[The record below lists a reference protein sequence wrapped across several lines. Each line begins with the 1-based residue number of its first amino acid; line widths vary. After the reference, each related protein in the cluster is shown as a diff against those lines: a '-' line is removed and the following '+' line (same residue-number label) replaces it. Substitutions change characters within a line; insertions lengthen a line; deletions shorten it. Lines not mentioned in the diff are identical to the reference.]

1 MCIKRY
7 AGLGGPASK
16 LGAVTRKSLGV
27 VWQHTVKS
35 SICCTG
41 VGLHNGRR
49 VERTLI
55 PAEPGS
61 GIVFRRA
68 DRGGA
73 LIDARFDNV
82 SDTTLGTSL
91 KNGDGIG
98 VATIEHLMAALVGLG
113 IDNLIV
119 ELDGPEVPIMDG
131 SAAPFVFLAECAG
144 IVAQQA
150 PRRAIEVLKPVE
162 VVDGERYA
170 ALTPSD
176 GFSISCAISF
186 DHPAIAGQ
194 SCYVELSNGAFKREL
209 ARARTF
215 GFLADIDRLRANGLA
230 LGGSLDNAVVLSD
243 DAVLNDGGLRY
254 ADEFVRHKALDCIG
268 DLYLAGGPIIGHVEC
283 VRSGHKMN
291 HRLLEA
297 LFADQSA
304 WRHVVLD
311 GKAQAGGA
319 AARWRAASVAAP
331 A

>member
-1 MCIKRY
+1 M
-7 AGLGGPASK
+7 
-16 LGAVTRKSLGV
+16 
-27 VWQHTVKS
+27 
-35 SICCTG
+35 
-41 VGLHNGRR
+41 
-49 VERTLI
+49 TLI

-61 GIVFRRA
+61 GIVFRRV

-73 LIDARFDNV
+73 VVDGRFDNV
-82 SDTTLGTSL
+82 SDTMLGTTL

-98 VATIEHLMAALVGLG
+98 VATVEHLMAALAGLG
-113 IDNLIV
+113 IDNLMV

-144 IVAQQA
+144 IVEQQA
-150 PRRAIEVLKPVE
+150 PRRAIEVLKPVS
-162 VVDGERYA
+162 VSDGERYA
-170 ALTPSD
+170 SVTPSD
-176 GFSISCAISF
+176 GFSISCEISF
-186 DHPAIAGQ
+186 DHPAIADQ

-311 GKAQAGGA
+311 GKARVGGA
-319 AARWRAASVAAP
+319 AARWQAASVAAP

>member
-1 MCIKRY
+1 M
-7 AGLGGPASK
+7 
-16 LGAVTRKSLGV
+16 GV

-162 VVDGERYA
+162 VVDGERYV

-176 GFSISCAISF
+176 GFSISCEISF